1 MKLFLYILIIK
12 EGAFVV
18 NIKTSKEFIKSFKI
32 NSTSKK
38 LKSP

>member
-18 NIKTSKEFIKSFKI
+18 NIKTSKEFIKKF
-32 NSTSKK
+32 
-38 LKSP
+38 